1 MRKLISS
8 SVALLL
14 VLALSSCSGGAQK
27 PDAGAV
33 GDEAAN
39 AGTTAAAP
47 ADTRSGAPDTTAVTE
62 ELSNDM
68 QENNGVPSI
77 NEDFAG
83 GELTAVKRGSAIL
96 SIVQD
101 DAAKNGRALFIEGRK
116 ESWNGADYKAE
127 LFRGNEIE
135 VKGSFRSAN
144 KAVRVS
150 VQFNVR
156 GNTTY
161 NMVFAVN
168 TNDST
173 YTAGSGKYT
182 IPASAERIVVYIE
195 SDELKDIY
203 CDEFSV
209 NVCGDYTY
217 YEEAAEALFA
227 NTSEY
232 PSLRD
237 TYADLFRIGMA
248 VSPAILSKP
257 QYAELVKAQ
266 CSSIT
271 AENDMKPEAILD
283 YGTSISDLDKYQEA
297 PAMKFDHLNVELGFA
312 RDNGMTV
319 RGHTLV
325 WHSQTPEWLFYKDY
339 DRSGE
344 LADRELML
352 KRMENYIK
360 GMMEWTTANYPGLIS
375 AWDVV
380 NEAAADEGGMRKSLW
395 YQTVGEDYI
404 EKAFEYARKYA
415 PEDAKLFYNDY
426 NSYQKKKQED
436 ILTFLR
442 PVAAAGNI
450 DGVGMQS
457 HIGTYMSIN
466 EYMLALKKYVE
477 ELGVEIH
484 ITELDIGADK
494 SDDWEEKQG
503 KYFSRFMKKIIELK
517 NEGVP
522 ITSLTLWGISDSLSW
537 KAGDRPLVFRDDLS
551 RKPAFDAMINA
562 RAEE

>member
-1 MRKLISS
+1 MKKPIITT
-8 SVALLL
+8 VALLL
-14 VLALSSCSGGAQK
+14 VLALSSCSGSGTES
-27 PDAGAV
+27 P
-33 GDEAAN
+33 AAETTVT
-39 AGTTAAAP
+39 TTAAA
-47 ADTRSGAPDTTAVTE
+47 AVTE
-62 ELSNDM
+62 AITEEMKNETEEVS
-68 QENNGVPSI
+68 EIPSI
-77 NEDFAG
+77 TEDFTG
-83 GELTAVKRGSAIL
+83 GETVGVKRGSAVL
-96 SIVQD
+96 SVVD
-101 DAAKNGRALFIEGRK
+101 DAAAQNGRALFIEGRK

-150 VQFNVR
+150 IQFNVR

-168 TNDST
+168 TNDSS
-173 YTAGSGKYT
+173 YTSGSGKYT
-182 IPASAERIVVYIE
+182 IPASAERIIVYIE

-203 CDEFSV
+203 CDSFSV

-227 NTSEY
+227 NTSDY

-248 VSPAILSKP
+248 VSPTVLAKP
-257 QYAELVKAQ
+257 EYAELIKAQ
-266 CSSIT
+266 CSSVT
-271 AENDMKPEAILD
+271 LENNMKPDAMLD
-283 YGTSISDLDKYQEA
+283 YGTSISDPDKYQEA
-297 PAMKFDHLNVELGFA
+297 PAMKFSHLNYELGFA

-339 DRSGE
+339 DKNGE

-360 GMMEWTTANYPGLIS
+360 GMMEWTTENYPGLIS

-395 YQTVGEDYI
+395 YQTIGEDYI
-404 EKAFEYARKYA
+404 QKAFEYARKYA
-415 PEDAKLFYNDY
+415 PEGVKLFYNDY
-426 NSYQKKKQED
+426 NSYQKQKQED
-436 ILTFLR
+436 ILSFLK
-442 PVAAAGNI
+442 PVAEAGNM
-450 DGVGMQS
+450 DGMGMQS
-457 HIGTYMSIN
+457 HIGTYMGVN
-466 EYMLALKKYVE
+466 EYMLALKRYAE

-484 ITELDIGADK
+484 VTELDIGADR
-494 SDDWEEKQG
+494 SDDWEDKQG
-503 KYFSRFMKKIIELK
+503 KYFSRFMKKLISLRK
-517 NEGVP
+517 DGVP
-522 ITSLTLWGISDSLSW
+522 ITSLTLWGVSDSLSW
-537 KAGDRPLVFRDDLS
+537 KASDRPLVFRDDLS

-562 RAEE
+562 VSATDGE